1 LDVRK
6 LYPLT
11 DAEAKPPVA
20 TYSPD
25 ACGKTFFAVAKAV
38 DHLLVKYGY
47 LVAESHDE
55 EAEKGRE
62 LTREIEKFLT

>member
-11 DAEAKPPVA
+11 NAEAKSPVA
-20 TYSPD
+20 TRARD
-25 ACGKTFFAVAKAV
+25 ACGKTFPAVVKAV

-47 LVAESHDE
+47 LEAESHDE
-55 EAEKGRE
+55 EVEKARE